1 VRPVTLLVVSLAV
14 LALGAVLTA
23 ATSRV
28 NETSLDGKAGAG
40 RIAAAV
46 AVLAD
51 AAGVVGVGV
60 AIVLLLKG

>member
-1 VRPVTLLVVSLAV
+1 MRPVTLLVVSLAV
-14 LALGAVLTA
+14 LALGAVLTV

-28 NETSLDGKAGAG
+28 NETRLEGKASPG
-40 RIAAAV
+40 RIAAAI

-51 AAGVVGVGV
+51 AAGVVGIGV